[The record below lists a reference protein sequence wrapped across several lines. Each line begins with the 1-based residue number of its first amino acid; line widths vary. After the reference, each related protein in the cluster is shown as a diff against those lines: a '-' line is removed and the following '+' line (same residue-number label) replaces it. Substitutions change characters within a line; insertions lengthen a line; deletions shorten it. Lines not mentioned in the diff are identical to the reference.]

1 MNLQEMLISAAE
13 KLPPWF
19 PYADIIRFRF
29 SGYDLSLLLQAP
41 PTFVGLVYGVKIRDS
56 LLMINKEFAI

>member
-19 PYADIIRFRF
+19 PYADINRFRF

-41 PTFVGLVYGVKIRDS
+41 PTFVGLV
-56 LLMINKEFAI
+56 